1 MALLQIE
8 PEIRTVAAQFPEPQ
22 CHDWCHRLLFI
33 ENIIERLTRHAE
45 QLCDFRLADQVPAK
59 SHRAEALRDAWGV
72 SRTLE
77 VSWSSNLSLMIM
89 FQIDVDGIAF
99 CPPKRDPPVSADID
113 CIATFAQVLIEPV
126 TEILARLAR
135 DAYRDFGK
143 ASGLPAGLNFGD
155 CFSYALAKVTGEAL
169 LLKGADFGPM

>member
-1 MALLQIE
+1 
-8 PEIRTVAAQFPEPQ
+8 
-22 CHDWCHRLLFI
+22 
-33 ENIIERLTRHAE
+33 
-45 QLCDFRLADQVPAK
+45 
-59 SHRAEALRDAWGV
+59 
-72 SRTLE
+72 
-77 VSWSSNLSLMIM
+77 MIM

-169 LLKGADFGPM
+169 LLKGADFGPMDIVPAIARGSSCRAKACRGISDAGRENRNRALPSRQPQLQQPNLPDDESASGDKQKSERDILRIER